1 MLIERKM
8 NFNSFALNE
17 KFLPLL
23 SAIGY
28 SVPTPI
34 QEQAIPL
41 LLAGR
46 DVMGLAQTGTGKT
59 AAFVLPIVQR
69 LQSGSRGKVRCV
81 VVAPTRELAIQIHGV
96 FEQFGPAFG
105 LRSATVFGGVSAQP
119 QLQNFRRGVD
129 ILVACPG
136 RLLDHLRQSNV
147 SLAAVEVLVLDEAD
161 HLFDMGFLPNIRAII
176 NYLPKQRQTMLFS
189 ATMPDEVRHLALDV
203 LNHPE
208 TVKIGGNA
216 LVSTVSHALY
226 PVAAHLKT
234 PLLLRLLE
242 DLQSDSVIVFTR
254 TKFRAKRL
262 SEQLL
267 KHGFRSTPLQGNM
280 SQVRRQESLDGFRCG
295 TFHILVATD
304 IAARGIDVSGVS
316 HVINYDMPDTVD
328 AYTHRIGRT
337 GRALHTGKAFT
348 FCTDE
353 DKAEIAAVERRLGC
367 PIERKTLDGFDY
379 RAREDQQQKTEFQR
393 GPRPSSGRSPASR
406 SRAQAPARTGGSMT
420 APGPARASGALTAP
434 GSRAQAPSRASG
446 TRSTETSQRSSLA
459 PRRRTSAR
467 DYSVR

>member
-1 MLIERKM
+1 M

-81 VVAPTRELAIQIHGV
+81 VVAPTRELAVQIHGV
-96 FEQFGPAFG
+96 FEQFAPAFG

-136 RLLDHLRQSNV
+136 RLLDHLRQNNV

-176 NYLPKQRQTMLFS
+176 NFMPKQRQTMLFS

-203 LNHPE
+203 LNRPE
-208 TVKIGGNA
+208 TVKIGSNA
-216 LVSTVSHALY
+216 PVSTVSHALY
-226 PVAAHLKT
+226 PVAGHLKT
-234 PLLLRLLE
+234 SLLLRLLE

-316 HVINYDMPDTVD
+316 HVINFDMPDTVD

-337 GRALHTGKAFT
+337 GRALQTGKAFT

-379 RAREDQQQKTEFQR
+379 KASENQQQKTEFQR
-393 GPRPSSGRSPASR
+393 GPRPSSGRSPAAGR
-406 SRAQAPARTGGSMT
+406 SRAQAPARTSGS
-420 APGPARASGALTAP
+420 LTAP
-434 GSRAQAPSRASG
+434 SSRAQAPSRASG
-446 TRSTETSQRSSLA
+446 TRSADSSSRCSLA
-459 PRRRTSAR
+459 SRRRTSAR